1 MVVSETEEGR
11 MYTGS
16 LERPEDVDWI
26 VTNMRPCKVGPPK
39 AFSDRVAEISKA
51 EELQGKPA
59 TRVGPDS
66 ACVEMMFGS
75 NCCGWIQP
83 PTGPE
88 LYDAMRTGRPTSRQR
103 AVLETWIIEGTMAD
117 WLFAWME
124 QAYSWRMLAR
134 AIRIT
139 RAPAYDKI
147 RLLNTYAEELD
158 LINEEDLPI
167 DR

>member
-1 MVVSETEEGR
+1 
-11 MYTGS
+11 
-16 LERPEDVDWI
+16 
-26 VTNMRPCKVGPPK
+26 
-39 AFSDRVAEISKA
+39 
-51 EELQGKPA
+51 
-59 TRVGPDS
+59 
-66 ACVEMMFGS
+66 
-75 NCCGWIQP
+75 
-83 PTGPE
+83 
-88 LYDAMRTGRPTSRQR
+88 
-103 AVLETWIIEGTMAD
+103 MAD